1 MRRFQRTAFAIGAL
15 VTLLTLGADLT
26 GFFRWMEDWTLDLR
40 FRHARWEPDR
50 LGDQIRLVGI
60 DDASLDSIGRWPW
73 PRARL
78 AGAVEE
84 VARAGARVLAFD
96 VLFTEPENGT
106 DGDARL
112 ARAMTGSD
120 PAEHGERAS
129 GSRVQSVLAL
139 NVVLD
144 RSLQARWDTP
154 RGRDALERLTRACR
168 GGIQRSIEVILA
180 EGGVQEPWRS
190 LILDRPNAFK
200 SLAAWN
206 ALMEDERQGR
216 APADLEAF
224 VRAMQGGLARDRHMG
239 DFAER
244 RLLEEAWQRL
254 LSWRE
259 VERRLRQD
267 PAARGSLQ
275 DTPPIPELAVAA
287 SSFGVVNADTDRFD
301 GRLRRVK
308 PFFPTDHGWAPH
320 LGVAAALAFLGHAP
334 AEALV
339 RDGALTLDGR
349 TWPLLG
355 DRLPIDWPT
364 ELLSGYGDAGE
375 GPLAV
380 IRIGRLVELADK
392 REQLTR
398 QTRRRFEAADDL
410 VRSSDVLAELRDR
423 WPEAYHD
430 GQARRAIIERWYEQD
445 YGDEY
450 LRSQQATQAVGP
462 LERGPAMSSWLRY
475 RQAAEDLAAMGQVKP
490 SGVELQRRHDA
501 IPREREAASLMAE
514 FLKLDREIPASRA
527 TLASEEAA
535 LRGIFEDKLVL
546 FGFTAT
552 GTMAD
557 MVNTI
562 FDSRTPGVFA
572 HVVVADML
580 LNGRGLAFVP
590 GWVAPLAIVILGLTA
605 AVVAARFG
613 AGAGFLAL
621 LVLLAVYVGVLGVV
635 VFDRGEIVFPMAA
648 PVSAGLLSWI
658 CATADVAILDRR
670 EKRRISK
677 QFRARVS
684 SQLVDL
690 LTENPKALS
699 MEGVERETSILFG
712 DLAGFT
718 TISERLGGPEVVKTL
733 NLYMGAMT
741 RELTLEHAYV
751 NKFLGDGLL
760 AFWSAFAPEPR
771 QREYAVRAAI
781 QCQRLVKEIGERPDR
796 AGLPPITLRLGI
808 ATGKVVIGD
817 CGAPPDLN
825 DYTVIGDAVN
835 LASRLESANK
845 QFGTAILVD
854 GHTAEGAGA
863 AGLPLLRLGRVVVV
877 GQSVPVEVAEVCLDA
892 DPSERIRMT
901 EAAVQAFGRC
911 DHDAARR
918 LFGELESRFG
928 SSKTAH
934 AFLGAMD
941 DPADRRDGVLRLR
954 AK

>member
-15 VTLLTLGADLT
+15 VTLLVLGADLS
-26 GFFRWMEDWTLDLR
+26 GLFRWMEDWTLDLR
-40 FRHARWEPDR
+40 FRHARWERDP

-84 VARAGARVLAFD
+84 VARAGARVMAFD
-96 VLFTEPENGT
+96 VLFTEPESGT
-106 DGDARL
+106 VGDARL
-112 ARAMTGSD
+112 ARAMSGRGGVGG
-120 PAEHGERAS
+120 PAGPATRT
-129 GSRVQSVLAL
+129 VLAL
-139 NVVLD
+139 NVVLE

-154 RGRDALERLTRACR
+154 KGRDALERLTRGCR
-168 GGIQRSIEVILA
+168 GGIDRPIETILD
-180 EGGVQEPWRS
+180 EGKVVEPWRS

-206 ALMEDERQGR
+206 ALMEDERAGR
-216 APADLEAF
+216 PPADLEAF

-239 DFAER
+239 DFSER

-254 LSWRE
+254 QSWRE

-267 PAARGSLQ
+267 PGARGSLQ
-275 DTPPIPELAVAA
+275 DTPPIPEMAMAA
-287 SSFGVVNADTDRFD
+287 SSFGVVNAETDRFD

-320 LGVAAALAFLGHAP
+320 LGVASALAFLGHSSSEP
-334 AEALV
+334 LV

-364 ELLSGYGDAGE
+364 ELLQGYGDGGD

-392 REQLTR
+392 REQLER
-398 QTRRRFEAADDL
+398 QKQRQFEAAADL
-410 VRSSDVLAELRDR
+410 VLHSDVLAELRDR
-423 WPEAYHD
+423 WPEAHRD
-430 GQARRAIIERWYEQD
+430 GQARKAIIERWYEQD

-450 LRSQQATQAVGP
+450 LRTQLAMQAGGP
-462 LERGPAMSSWLRY
+462 LARGRAMAEWVRL
-475 RQAAEDLAAMGQVKP
+475 RQAIDDLAEMGQTRPTVT
-490 SGVELQRRHDA
+490 ELQLRHAA
-501 IPREREAASLMAE
+501 IPRERDAAALMAE
-514 FLKLDREIPASRA
+514 FLKLDRAIPAGQA
-527 TLASEEAA
+527 AIAAEEAV
-535 LRGIFEDKLVL
+535 LRDIFSDRLVF

-557 MVNTI
+557 MVSTI
-562 FDSRTPGVFA
+562 FDPRTPGVFA
-572 HVVVADML
+572 HVVVADMI
-580 LNGRGLAFVP
+580 LNGRGLFFVP
-590 GWVAPLAIVILGLTA
+590 AWVAPLAIVILGLTA

-613 AGAGFLAL
+613 AGAGFVAL
-621 LVLLAVYVGVLGVV
+621 VALLAVYAGVLGVV

-845 QFGTAILVD
+845 QFGTSILVD

-877 GQSVPVEVAEVCLDA
+877 GQSVPVEVAEVCMEA

-901 EAAVQAFGRC
+901 EAAVQAFARC
-911 DHDAARR
+911 DHEAARR
-918 LFGELESRFG
+918 LFGELEARFG

-934 AFLGAMD
+934 AFLDAMD
-941 DPADRRDGVLRLR
+941 NPADLRDGVLRLR